1 MGYFRLD
8 GRLVRHD
15 EGSGKAA
22 VQWPFDRPTIYRK
35 GGKVREGEE
44 AMLPLPTGWSPGRAN
59 SSKRSSET
67 GFNRHRWNVVR
78 FKKKEQ
84 LPEDTR
90 RYTFSLP
97 PDTKKLGLGTCQHLQ
112 LGFHFSDRLVV
123 RPYTPRRPV
132 FGREE
137 DGKFDLIVKTYAPDQ
152 SQPDGTMS
160 NILDCLRPREEIE
173 VKGPIGEIKYI
184 GQGKFMID
192 EKEYHFLDAS
202 LVLSG
207 SGITPGYQLISR
219 ILRAKDQGKGED
231 KTNINVIDAN
241 KTEGDILLK
250 DELDRFA
257 KDNPDQSN
265 ITHVLSH
272 TDDKWSGEKG
282 HVSKEIPQKH
292 LDLRKEMW
300 RCFAVLRL

>member
-1 MGYFRLD
+1 
-8 GRLVRHD
+8 
-15 EGSGKAA
+15 
-22 VQWPFDRPTIYRK
+22 
-35 GGKVREGEE
+35 
-44 AMLPLPTGWSPGRAN
+44 
-59 SSKRSSET
+59 
-67 GFNRHRWNVVR
+67 
-78 FKKKEQ
+78 
-84 LPEDTR
+84 
-90 RYTFSLP
+90 
-97 PDTKKLGLGTCQHLQ
+97 
-112 LGFHFSDRLVV
+112 
-123 RPYTPRRPV
+123 
-132 FGREE
+132 
-137 DGKFDLIVKTYAPDQ
+137 
-152 SQPDGTMS
+152 MS